1 MKNQALILGGGSV
14 KGCYEAGVVRAILE
28 SGYTPKI
35 ISGISVGSLNG
46 AYMVNAKGLK
56 NNWERVGEMLWD
68 FWLEKIKCPEDV
80 AVKRKTI
87 PLAWSLLLKKF
98 NGFSDT
104 YPIDNLIRKTV
115 SIETM
120 RRSGVDFSVGAV
132 NLNGGNIVYA
142 ENYMTHFIDYVLA
155 SKAIPFAMPVQKI
168 GLQTYVDGGLID
180 SAPVGQAIKKEA
192 TEIIVVGT
200 NPKQMSNTE
209 VDSGNVIQYADRL
222 VDIIINNTLN
232 NDIKVAQLINE
243 ACPADGSPKPDEPF
257 KGKRRVPIT
266 VIRPDQD
273 LTIDLTGFN
282 TSDIHRLLT
291 IGYGQGKNILKNIE

>member
-14 KGCYEAGVVRAILE
+14 KGCYEAGVVKAVLE

-56 NNWERVGEMLWD
+56 NNWVQVGSMLWD
-68 FWLEKIKCPEDV
+68 FWIDKIQSPKDV

-87 PLAWSLLLKKF
+87 PLLWSLLTKKF
-98 NGFSDT
+98 NGLTDT
-104 YPIDNLIRKTV
+104 YPIDNLIRETV
-115 SIETM
+115 SVEVM
-120 RRSGVDFSVGAV
+120 RKSGVDFSVGAV
-132 NLNGGNIVYA
+132 NLNSANIVYA
-142 ENYMTHFIDYVLA
+142 QAYMTNFVDYILA

-180 SAPVGQAIKKEA
+180 SAPIGQAIKKEA

-200 NPKQMSNTE
+200 NPENLGGAE
-209 VDSGNVIQYADRL
+209 INSGNPIEFADRL
-222 VDIIINNTLN
+222 VEIIVNNTLN
-232 NDIKVAQLINE
+232 NDIKVAQLTNE
-243 ACPADGSPKPDEPF
+243 LCPKDGSPKPDEPF

-266 VIRPDQD
+266 VIRPEVPVS
-273 LTIDLTGFN
+273 IDLTGFD
-282 TSDIHRLLT
+282 TSDIKRLLDA
-291 IGYGQGKNILKNIE
+291 GYNQGKEILK